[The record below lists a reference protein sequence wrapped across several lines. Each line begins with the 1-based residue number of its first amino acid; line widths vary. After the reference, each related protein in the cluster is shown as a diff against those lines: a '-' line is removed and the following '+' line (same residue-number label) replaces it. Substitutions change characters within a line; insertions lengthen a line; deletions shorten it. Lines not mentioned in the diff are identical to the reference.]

1 MQWSRIRSGSAIYSM
16 FIASFLSL
24 FFSLADW
31 KYPVLSES
39 CTTVLVFLWSGFFH
53 EAAFDF
59 HLFCR
64 IDHEASVVMLEN
76 ECYNKYGKS
85 RKSFYYSQLAST
97 ARWISTANSEELVNR
112 LKSSS
117 PACEATSTKT
127 DSFSTPTSTSAIDG
141 GVQIQTNDEKEKEC
155 HSMES
160 ETPVRALQNVCEDAK
175 LPPIPSFSDFVNRR
189 KPNDNQLT
197 NSRNQSSTSSNWRL
211 EKRMKYK

>member
-1 MQWSRIRSGSAIYSM
+1 
-16 FIASFLSL
+16 
-24 FFSLADW
+24 
-31 KYPVLSES
+31 
-39 CTTVLVFLWSGFFH
+39 
-53 EAAFDF
+53 
-59 HLFCR
+59 
-64 IDHEASVVMLEN
+64 MLEN